1 MVKRQS
7 INFFLLVYC
16 ISILCLACS
25 SPQQSVTIQEKSAT
39 EYVSDISYDDEG
51 FAEERLESEMIA
63 TLPDDAEYVCIG
75 SNSNYLF
82 LEASNKEESKDVKY
96 YRYNL
101 SNDNIDF
108 LYEPQNWAYIMNPVV
123 IGDSLILLII
133 TDEAVQNMLP
143 YQVIEINQASESCI
157 IMEGVSFYYPSLV
170 VLDDGIVVEDYCL
183 ESDKMVS
190 RILYCGKRTKSSEV
204 LLQEEYTENGDGTI
218 TGNKISYLGRDLEDA
233 NTMGILDEHLE
244 ENNIKTFIGKNKSEL
259 FFNQL
264 KKDVEFLCNVGSIDY
279 SLLLGIHYINRENKT
294 KKKKISKM
302 KSVICKCKSNK
313 DLAKSDINNNNN
325 NFRRN
330 NMLHKTKT
338 LAAKKISMNSAIVT
352 NGNDNFF
359 NTYNNKLSFTDINN
373 NNNNKI
379 NNIINNNENINNII
393 NTNEINN
400 NNNNENINNKSESL
414 DEDFLSI
421 FEDDDKS
428 YKERLEEVHKLFNF
442 DDGGIIS
449 ENGNEIIFLGIID
462 ILTEYNCKKST
473 EHFFKMIRYCSNDMS
488 CVNPIYYKDRFFNYM
503 KKVIMHG
510 DPNIKNKF
518 NKLYY
523 QETTTDNDI
532 KNQFISN
539 DINNNV
545 KGNDVD
551 IFE

>member
-1 MVKRQS
+1 LHLKNNPLSLLPKFFGCYQLIRKYKKS
-7 INFFLLVYC
+7 KNKINFIVMMNVFKTSRYIHIRFDLKG
-16 ISILCLACS
+16 S
-25 SPQQSVTIQEKSAT
+25 K
-39 EYVSDISYDDEG
+39 
-51 FAEERLESEMIA
+51 
-63 TLPDDAEYVCIG
+63 IG
-75 SNSNYLF
+75 R
-82 LEASNKEESKDVKY
+82 KV
-96 YRYNL
+96 L
-101 SNDNIDF
+101 SNNKKKNEDI
-108 LYEPQNWAYIMNPVV
+108 LKQ
-123 IGDSLILLII
+123 GDLALKDL
-133 TDEAVQNMLP
+133 
-143 YQVIEINQASESCI
+143 
-157 IMEGVSFYYPSLV
+157 
-170 VLDDGIVVEDYCL
+170 
-183 ESDKMVS
+183 
-190 RILYCGKRTKSSEV
+190 
-204 LLQEEYTENGDGTI
+204 
-218 TGNKISYLGRDLEDA
+218 DLE
-233 NTMGILDEHLE
+233 EK
-244 ENNIKTFIGKNKSEL
+244 NIKTYIGKNKSEL

-264 KKDVEFLCNVGSIDY
+264 KKDVDFLCNVGSIDY
-279 SLLLGIHYINRENKT
+279 SLLLGIHYINRENQI

-302 KSVICKCKSNK
+302 KSVINKCKSNK
-313 DLAKSDINNNNN
+313 DLTKSDINNNNI
-325 NFRRN
+325 FRRN

-338 LAAKKISMNSAIVT
+338 LAAKKISMNSVIVT

-379 NNIINNNENINNII
+379 NNIINNNENINNVI
-393 NTNEINN
+393 NTNENNNINNNENN
-400 NNNNENINNKSESL
+400 NNNNKSNSF
-414 DEDFLSI
+414 DEDFLSF

-473 EHFFKMIRYCSNDMS
+473 EHFFKMLRYCSNDMS

-510 DPNIKNKF
+510 DPNIKNRF

-539 DINNNV
+539 DINCNNNV
-545 KGNDVD
+545 KENEVD